1 MVEVAFERYQLQLN
15 LVNTDTEEDVNT
27 ESNRINT
34 FTAKLSQK
42 QISAKF
48 PNFILWNFE
57 K

>member
-1 MVEVAFERYQLQLN
+1 MVQVAFARYQLQLN
-15 LVNTDTEEDVNT
+15 LVNTDTDEDVNT

-42 QISAKF
+42 QISTKF

>member
-15 LVNTDTEEDVNT
+15 LVNTDTEEDVNAD
-27 ESNRINT
+27 SVRINP

-42 QISAKF
+42 QISTKF
-48 PNFILWNFE
+48 PNFILLNFE